1 VRLLLATTNQGKVSE
16 LKEMVGDRWNVVSLK
31 AYPDLPEVWEVG
43 ATFEENARMKAWAYA
58 AVTGLP
64 ALADDSGLCV
74 DALDG
79 GPGIHSA
86 RYAPGA
92 DAARV
97 RKLLA
102 ELDAVPPGG
111 RGASF
116 RCALCLAL
124 PSAPVAVVHGEC
136 RGSIARQPRGRN
148 GFGYDPVF
156 LVGNGDQTMAELSA
170 DEKARVSHR
179 GKAFRLIKSHL
190 DALAAGES
198 TCRSP

>member
-1 VRLLLATTNQGKVSE
+1 
-16 LKEMVGDRWNVVSLK
+16 MVGDRWEVVSLEG
-31 AYPDLPEVWEVG
+31 YPDLPEVWEVG
-43 ATFEENARMKAWAYA
+43 ATFEDNARMKACAYA

-79 GPGIHSA
+79 GPGVRSA
-86 RYAPGA
+86 RYAPGS

-97 RKLLA
+97 RKLLGA
-102 ELDAVPPGG
+102 LDALPGRG

-124 PSAPVAVVHGEC
+124 PSAPVAVVSGEC
-136 RGSIARQPRGRN
+136 RGSIARQPRGAN
-148 GFGYDPVF
+148 GFGYDPIF
-156 LVGNGDQTMAELSA
+156 LVGDGDKTMAELTA

-179 GKAFRLIKSHL
+179 GQAFRLIQSHL
-190 DALAAGES
+190 DALAAGGS
-198 TCRSP
+198 AHRSP

>member
-1 VRLLLATTNQGKVSE
+1 MRLLLATTNQGKVSE
-16 LKEMVGDRWNVVSLK
+16 LKEMVGDRWNVVSLVD
-31 AYPDLPEVWEVG
+31 YPDLPEIWEVG

-92 DAARV
+92 DPARV

-102 ELDAVPPGG
+102 ELDAVPPGR

-116 RCALCLAL
+116 QCALCLAL

-156 LVGNGDQTMAELSA
+156 LVGDGDQTMAELSA

-179 GKAFRLIKSHL
+179 GKAFRQIKSHL

-198 TCRSP
+198 T

>member
-1 VRLLLATTNQGKVSE
+1 MRLLFATTNPGKVSE
-16 LKEMVGDRWNVVSLK
+16 LKGMVGDRWEVVSLN

-58 AVTGLP
+58 AATGLP

-79 GPGIHSA
+79 GPGVRSA

-97 RKLLA
+97 RKLLG
-102 ELDAVPPGG
+102 ELDAVPARR
-111 RGASF
+111 RGAWF

-124 PSAPVAVVHGEC
+124 PSAPVAVVLGEC
-136 RGSIARQPRGRN
+136 RGTIARQPRGAN
-148 GFGYDPVF
+148 GFGYDPIF
-156 LVGNGDQTMAELSA
+156 LVDDEDKTMAELTA

-190 DALAAGES
+190 DALAARGS
-198 TCRSP
+198 A